1 MQGTVATFDE
11 TTRTG
16 DLLTDDGRR
25 LEFSAQAL
33 ADHIR
38 LLRVGQ
44 RVFVETAPD
53 TEPPTVTR
61 IAIWH

>member
-11 TTRTG
+11 TSRSG

-25 LEFSAQAL
+25 LDFVADAL

-44 RVFVETAPD
+44 RVFVETG
-53 TEPPTVTR
+53 THGVTHVS
-61 IAIWH
+61 IWR

>member
-11 TTRTG
+11 TSRSG

-25 LEFSAQAL
+25 LAFSAETL

-38 LLRVGQ
+38 LLRIGQ
-44 RVFVETAPD
+44 RVFVDTAPQ
-53 TEPPTVTR
+53 TNPPVVTR
-61 IAIWH
+61 IAIWR